1 MYKEIIKKI
10 LILIKDKYKI
20 RWILAKEK
28 KKNIKSVMV
37 NDEHV

>member
-28 KKNIKSVMV
+28 KNIKSVMV